1 MVVSFG
7 VKPMLP
13 VVASSRKA
21 NFVLLGKGKR
31 PCCVSLLA

>member
-7 VKPMLP
+7 MKSMLP
-13 VVASSRKA
+13 VVASSRRA
-21 NFVLLGKGKR
+21 NFVLLGKGKH